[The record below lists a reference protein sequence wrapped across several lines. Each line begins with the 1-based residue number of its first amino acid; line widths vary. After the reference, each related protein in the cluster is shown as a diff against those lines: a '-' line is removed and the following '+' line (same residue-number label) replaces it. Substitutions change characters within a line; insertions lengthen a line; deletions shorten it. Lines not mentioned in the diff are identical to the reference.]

1 MARNL
6 FSWYIKLFSFWNLVK
21 MFWWMCSLLNILQC
35 IIPGSCFLRCIF
47 MMVTVILQ
55 KSERTLSIIW
65 HPVNIF
71 CLFVRIKS
79 IQGGLSVFLLQAELF
94 YEILSLYTLQNCI
107 IVFLEGSWLKSP
119 NNIGDVFIFIGI

>member
-1 MARNL
+1 
-6 FSWYIKLFSFWNLVK
+6 
-21 MFWWMCSLLNILQC
+21 
-35 IIPGSCFLRCIF
+35 

-55 KSERTLSIIW
+55 KSERTLPIIW

-107 IVFLEGSWLKSP
+107 IVF
-119 NNIGDVFIFIGI
+119 